1 MKKSQKCW
9 SSKPNLIESHFISLS
24 NVFWY
29 GWVPKGL
36 KVLLLV
42 LGNQVLLIFFNM
54 FTLLG
59 MVVEIT
65 GAHCRVWLL
74 LGQHSIC
81 CHSSQ
86 ALQNGEPYLDKPNVP
101 CLLHHWCHHG
111 DPWNILLIQALQW
124 KVSCLEIL
132 SLKSQ
137 PSPQGWME
145 MRKNTSTTVL
155 SSWPSGLCGTLTG
168 CCSNL
173 PCSSAGSL
181 HQF

>member
-1 MKKSQKCW
+1 
-9 SSKPNLIESHFISLS
+9 
-24 NVFWY
+24 
-29 GWVPKGL
+29 
-36 KVLLLV
+36 
-42 LGNQVLLIFFNM
+42 
-54 FTLLG
+54 

-137 PSPQGWME
+137 PSPKVGWKWGKTHPQLCCVPDHLDSVE
-145 MRKNTSTTVL
+145 
-155 SSWPSGLCGTLTG
+155 PSQDVVPICHALQQVYCINYKTF
-168 CCSNL
+168 SH
-173 PCSSAGSL
+173 PEHL
-181 HQF
+181 HHKVVVVVICT